1 MKRNRIY
8 HPPKGDIVP
17 GMTSGVS
24 SLSFKITAD
33 SSCSRPLR
41 GDTEKTINFMVTA
54 DALRLTHI
62 FC

>member
-17 GMTSGVS
+17 GVTSRVS

-54 DALRLTHI
+54 DAL
-62 FC
+62 